1 MNQAEQLH
9 TLARR
14 YCMIMSRYWGRKY
27 SRLMNAGRDRT
38 EDGGYT
44 VEAEELFPRYLVLD
58 AILAEIEKS
67 DGTEFAAEEEAHN
80 KILAAVWNAHSLF
93 TENKEGIF
101 QQTAAAERQAL
112 ADYLDKKAAAGIVH
126 VSPLPYRRTLSGV
139 ERTLLWE
146 DLRGRWGI
154 SDFWYPLT
162 DAKPADTEAFMEDY
176 FEEEVGF
183 EALKAILSA
192 HGIDRVFELREFDHS
207 PEYQLDTEGFNP
219 VYTIN
224 GEGYWFSAEMDWVIY
239 ASHENSITIAGEWL
253 LTEIKQIWPGWE
265 ERRWLDWQER
275 LQRGV

>member
-14 YCMIMSRYWGRKY
+14 YCMVMAGFWGRKY
-27 SRLMNAGRDRT
+27 TRLMNSGRDRM

-58 AILAEIEKS
+58 AILAELERS
-67 DGTEFAAEEEAHN
+67 DGTEFATEEEAHK
-80 KILAAVWNAHSLF
+80 KILAAVWNAQSRF

-101 QQTAAAERQAL
+101 RQTAGAERQL
-112 ADYLDKKAAAGIVH
+112 MTDYLKKRAAEGISRVQ
-126 VSPLPYRRTLSGV
+126 PLPYRRTLSKV

-146 DLRGRWGI
+146 DLREKWGI

-162 DAKPADTEAFMEDY
+162 DAKPKDTEAFMEDY

-183 EALKAILSA
+183 EALRAILHT
-192 HGIDRVFELREFDHS
+192 HGIERVFELREFDHS
-207 PEYQLDTEGFNP
+207 PEYQLDIEGFNP

-224 GEGYWFSAEMDWVIY
+224 GEGYWFAADMDWVIY

-253 LTEIKQIWPGWE
+253 LNEIKEIWPGWE

-275 LQRGV
+275 LRRGV

>member
-14 YCMIMSRYWGRKY
+14 YCMIMSRYWGRTY
-27 SRLMNAGRDRT
+27 SRLMNAGKDRT
-38 EDGGYT
+38 EEGGYT
-44 VEAEELFPRYLVLD
+44 LEAETLFPRYLVLD
-58 AILAEIEKS
+58 AILAELEES
-67 DGTEFAAEEEAHN
+67 DGTEFAAEEEAHKN
-80 KILAAVWNAHSLF
+80 ILSAVWNAQSLF

-112 ADYLDKKAAAGIVH
+112 ADYLDKKAAEGKVR
-126 VSPLPYRRTLSGV
+126 VSRLPYRHTLSEV

-146 DLRGRWGI
+146 DLREKWGI
-154 SDFWYPLT
+154 SDLWYPLT

-176 FEEEVGF
+176 FAAEVGI

-192 HGIDRVFELREFDHS
+192 QGIRRIFELREFDHS
-207 PEYQLDTEGFNP
+207 PEYQLDIEGFNP
-219 VYTIN
+219 AYTIN
-224 GEGYWFSAEMDWVIY
+224 GEGYWFSADMDWVIY

-253 LTEIKQIWPGWE
+253 LDGIKKIWPGWE

-275 LQRGV
+275 LRRGL

>member
-14 YCMIMSRYWGRKY
+14 YCMIMSRYWGRTY
-27 SRLMNAGRDRT
+27 SRLMNTSRDRT

-44 VEAEELFPRYLVLD
+44 AEAEKLFPRYLVLD
-58 AILAEIEKS
+58 ATLAELERS
-67 DGTEFAAEEEAHN
+67 DGAEFAAEEDAHG
-80 KILAAVWNAHSLF
+80 KILAAVWNAQSLF

-112 ADYLDKKAAAGIVH
+112 ADYLDKKAAAGISSVQ
-126 VSPLPYRRTLSGV
+126 PLPYRRTLSEV

-146 DLRGRWGI
+146 DLRERWGI

-162 DAKPADTEAFMEDY
+162 EPKPPETEAFMEDY
-176 FEEEVGF
+176 FAAEVGI

-192 HGIDRVFELREFDHS
+192 HGIERVFELREFDHS
-207 PEYQLDTEGFNP
+207 PEYQLDLEGFNP
-219 VYTIN
+219 AYTIN
-224 GEGYWFSAEMDWVIY
+224 GEGYWFSADMDWVIY

-253 LTEIKQIWPGWE
+253 LTEIKEIWPGWE
-265 ERRWLDWQER
+265 ERRWLDWKER
-275 LQRGV
+275 LRRGI

>member
-14 YCMIMSRYWGRKY
+14 YCMIMSRYWGRTY
-27 SRLMNAGRDRT
+27 SRLMNAGRGRT

-44 VEAEELFPRYLVLD
+44 AEAEKLFPRYLVLD
-58 AILAEIEKS
+58 AILAELERS
-67 DGTEFAAEEEAHN
+67 DGAEFAAEEDAHG
-80 KILAAVWNAHSLF
+80 KILAAVWNAQSLF

-112 ADYLDKKAAAGIVH
+112 ADYLDKKAAAGISRVQ
-126 VSPLPYRRTLSGV
+126 PLPYRRTLSEV

-146 DLRGRWGI
+146 DLRERWGI

-162 DAKPADTEAFMEDY
+162 EPKPPETEAFMEDY
-176 FEEEVGF
+176 FAAEVGI

-192 HGIDRVFELREFDHS
+192 HGIERVFELREFDHS
-207 PEYQLDTEGFNP
+207 PEYQLDIEGFNP
-219 VYTIN
+219 AYTIN
-224 GEGYWFSAEMDWVIY
+224 GEGYWFSADMDWVIY

-253 LTEIKQIWPGWE
+253 LTEIEEIWPGWE
-265 ERRWLDWQER
+265 ERRWLDWKER
-275 LQRGV
+275 LRCGI